1 MSKVSLGTSRTHRS
15 KATTLK
21 LEGSKKQLAVNE
33 SLRQSIDHKKTSAR
47 QQSITPKVKVE
58 DGVVETIQPDDEVK
72 SQKDSDEGKEEDP
85 DAKAYQ
91 AVITKYDA
99 ESAITFN
106 TDATSALT
114 SHPLSISNALTSS
127 SKLELQLMYL
137 AKELETEK
145 TRREQL

>member
-1 MSKVSLGTSRTHRS
+1 M
-15 KATTLK
+15 
-21 LEGSKKQLAVNE
+21 
-33 SLRQSIDHKKTSAR
+33 
-47 QQSITPKVKVE
+47 
-58 DGVVETIQPDDEVK
+58 ETIQPDDEVK

>member
-21 LEGSKKQLAVNE
+21 LEGSKKQIAINE

-47 QQSITPKVKVE
+47 QPATPKVKVE
-58 DGVVETIQPDDEVK
+58 DAAVETIQPDDEVK

>member
-21 LEGSKKQLAVNE
+21 LEGSKKQLAINE
-33 SLRQSIDHKKTSAR
+33 SLRQSIEHKKTSAR
-47 QQSITPKVKVE
+47 LPATPKAKVE

>member
-33 SLRQSIDHKKTSAR
+33 SLWQSIERTKNSAR
-47 QQSITPKVKVE
+47 QPPFTPKVKVE
-58 DGVVETIQPDDEVK
+58 DCVAETIQPDDEVI
-72 SQKDSDEGKEEDP
+72 SQKDSDEGKQDP

-91 AVITKYDA
+91 AVVTKYDVD
-99 ESAITFN
+99 SAITFN